1 MATSIS
7 ATTRQITSRVSTG
20 TVNWQQ
26 LVERAWGSEY
36 AAPDH
41 NVYEFGNARGFDST
55 DRSRSG
61 LYGVQVTPPFEFD
74 EANMPRVP
82 DMDTTLMVS
91 DQDSTELLYI
101 DPDPNPHVCTYS
113 TSAIPGINTP
123 GCAIPGDLSSLQ
135 PLARNIS
142 ALPHIAIP
150 GYAIP
155 VS

>member
-41 NVYEFGNARGFDST
+41 NVYEFGNSRGFDST

-91 DQDSTELLYI
+91 DQDSTELLYL
-101 DPDPNPHVCTYS
+101 S
-113 TSAIPGINTP
+113 NT
-123 GCAIPGDLSSLQ
+123 
-135 PLARNIS
+135 
-142 ALPHIAIP
+142 
-150 GYAIP
+150 
-155 VS
+155 